1 MGVLQN
7 GRKPRTTDLNPTKPS
22 SAWNNRIVNRHMPK
36 HSKRFA
42 ALAKMVE
49 PAKVYSIEEAVA
61 LVKQTATTKFDSSI
75 EIHIRLGID
84 PKKGEQQIRGTVVL
98 PNGIGKTKKVCVF
111 TTSDKVAEAKAAG
124 ADIAGSTELVEEIK
138 KSGKV
143 DFDIAVATADFM
155 KDMASVARILGPK
168 GLMPSPKNETITTN
182 IKKTVE
188 ELKKGKIA
196 FKNDDT
202 ANIHQLI
209 GKASFDADKLAANY
223 RTFID
228 AVSKVKPE
236 NMKGVYIKKVVM
248 CSAMGPGLQVALQ

>member
-1 MGVLQN
+1 
-7 GRKPRTTDLNPTKPS
+7 
-22 SAWNNRIVNRHMPK
+22 MPK

-49 PAKVYSIEEAVA
+49 PAKVYSVEEAVA
-61 LVKQTATTKFDSSI
+61 LIKQTATTKFDSSV
-75 EIHIRLGID
+75 EVHIRLGID
-84 PKKGEQQIRGTVVL
+84 PKKGEQQIRGTIVL
-98 PNGIGKTKKVCVF
+98 PFGIGKSKRVAVF
-111 TTSDKVAEAKAAG
+111 TTDDKIADAKAAG
-124 ADIAGSTELVEEIK
+124 ADVVGGLDLIDEIK

-143 DFDIAVATADFM
+143 DFDIAVATPDIM
-155 KDMASVARILGPK
+155 KDMAAVARILGPK
-168 GLMPSPKNETITTN
+168 GMMPSPKNETITTN
-182 IKKTVE
+182 VKKTVE

-209 GKASFDADKLAANY
+209 GKASFAPDQLAANY

-228 AVSKVKPE
+228 AVAKVKPE
-236 NMKGVYIKKVVM
+236 SMKGVYIKKVVM